1 MEIRKQ
7 IMTRS
12 RDTAPESGSSS
23 PLLRGGG
30 GGAGGGQYNAVSLV
44 LFFLWFLFM
53 FLKLCLRVYLL
64 KITFSCS
71 TVESEG
77 SMLWELPWMPGLI
90 ISTLAQDH
98 QCLWKEIFLHSDK
111 SQRRLLRDQDNQ
123 DIGAGRSQ
131 HKGESSPNKSYTT
144 SPSIKW
150 SLYSLFTD
158 KMTPS
163 QTLGQTVN
171 QEGTSTR
178 S

>member
-1 MEIRKQ
+1 MKVCLISNNLRPACLKKSAIELLKMEIRKK

-77 SMLWELPWMPGLI
+77 SML
-90 ISTLAQDH
+90 
-98 QCLWKEIFLHSDK
+98 
-111 SQRRLLRDQDNQ
+111 
-123 DIGAGRSQ
+123 
-131 HKGESSPNKSYTT
+131 
-144 SPSIKW
+144 
-150 SLYSLFTD
+150 
-158 KMTPS
+158 
-163 QTLGQTVN
+163 
-171 QEGTSTR
+171 
-178 S
+178 